1 METCLAWNSPS
12 VAYCCNADRLDIWL
26 QHLARFGR
34 GGGRPPLEWAIALL
48 ADLQDLAEPPTQET
62 PTLKRV
68 QQARRHPLW
77 RLAHPYDR
85 DTAVRIIVWFPDK
98 GHAVVALVGFDKAHL
113 GDLWYTSV
121 AIRAEAMVDQWKRQ
135 QGSTP

>member
-1 METCLAWNSPS
+1 MKHALLGIVPPWHTVAVLIDWTSDFSTWLDS
-12 VAYCCNADRLDIWL
+12 VEEA
-26 QHLARFGR
+26 
-34 GGGRPPLEWAIALL
+34 GGPPLEWAIALL
-48 ADLQDLAEPPTQET
+48 AELQDLAEPPTQET

-113 GDLWYTSV
+113 GDLWYTSA